1 MDKRGKGSKAFSDLS
16 FHHNVGSFDCVKNH
30 FLFKIHFAAKKGH
43 FQLKQLRN
51 GPIGL
56 AKASSSFGPGPYKGG
71 LLAFSVGEVVYHD
84 FQGSKNSLKRTT
96 QKLSYFKISYKLYLA
111 LVHKNKIKTVFYSI
125 IEPST
130 ITMFTKP

>member
-1 MDKRGKGSKAFSDLS
+1 MSEVLTALRIIFCLRYI
-16 FHHNVGSFDCVKNH
+16 
-30 FLFKIHFAAKKGH
+30 LLPKKGH

-51 GPIGL
+51 GPTGL

-71 LLAFSVGEVVYHD
+71 LLAFSIGEVVYHD
-84 FQGSKNSLKRTT
+84 FQGSKKTI
-96 QKLSYFKISYKLYLA
+96 QKLSYFKISCKLYLA
-111 LVHKNKIKTVFYSI
+111 LVDKNNIKTVFYSI

>member
-1 MDKRGKGSKAFSDLS
+1 MSEVLTALRIIF
-16 FHHNVGSFDCVKNH
+16 CVRYI
-30 FLFKIHFAAKKGH
+30 LLPKKGH

-51 GPIGL
+51 GPTGL